1 MAFAPDKCP
10 TVPEWISAG
19 KNLILSRNGLM
30 MKVNQNGVIYPY
42 QSLTAR
48 FGDALNRYI
57 ADYEFDDNVWPD
69 YMFQPKKFCKDYY
82 GTPELWGDILYINHM
97 TSATQFNR
105 QTIKIFTD
113 SILEAIGELK
123 AIYATDLAKNQ
134 LEVNG

>member
-10 TVPEWISAG
+10 TVPEWINAG
-19 KNLILSRNGLM
+19 KNLILSRDNTM
-30 MKVNQNGVIYPY
+30 MKVNQSGTIYPY
-42 QSLTAR
+42 QSLTTR
-48 FGDALNRYI
+48 FGGALNRYI
-57 ADYEFDDNVWPD
+57 VDYKFDDDVWPD

-105 QTIKIFTD
+105 QNIKIFTE
-113 SILEAIGELK
+113 SILDAIGELK
-123 AIYATDLAKNQ
+123 AVYANDLTKNQ